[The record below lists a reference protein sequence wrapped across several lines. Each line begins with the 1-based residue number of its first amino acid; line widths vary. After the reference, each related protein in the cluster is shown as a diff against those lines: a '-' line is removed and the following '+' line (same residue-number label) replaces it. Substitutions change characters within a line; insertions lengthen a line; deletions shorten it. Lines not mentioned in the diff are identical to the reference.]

1 MKLRVAHLFEALVGK
16 FFSSIKRFP
25 TALFFAIVTAMILI
39 YQNHNYNLL
48 TNENRDLVKTL
59 AMVSSIGIP
68 ISLCVKMFLERKLE
82 IIIPIKI
89 IIYAV
94 ALIPLIYFYHIF
106 KDGNMTSITRYL
118 ALTVVFYVTFTIVP
132 YFYKRYNYEIYVVK
146 LFTNFFVTYLYAMI
160 LYGGLS
166 AIIFTI
172 DKLFNINMDGKV
184 YLDMLILVACVFA
197 PAYFLASVPKNEETI
212 TTHSYSKVLSVLII
226 YIVNPII
233 IAYLAIMY
241 AFFIKII
248 VTGSWPINLISHL
261 VLWYSLIGVLVVF
274 FIYPLKD
281 ANKFN
286 RYFVIWF
293 PRLIIPIIFM
303 LFISMGIR
311 INAYGVTEP
320 RYFVVIAGIWVFINM
335 IYIGFAKNIKNIFLT
350 LSLVIFTLVS
360 VFGPFSS
367 YALSMSSQNDR
378 FKKIL
383 QKNNMI
389 IDEAVVKATDLISEN
404 DNRDLTSIIYYFN
417 NSHQL
422 EDLKYVPKD
431 FNVDDI
437 EKVFGYKP
445 DYNIIENNTRINS
458 VNFTLNNDEIIF
470 PIKDYT
476 YFIDYNNYTVK
487 TNTNDGIN
495 TSEDDLTIVYTS
507 AGSQLKVMKQNQEVY
522 KLDMNDVVNKI
533 YDKNKGKDILSRDN
547 MTFAD
552 ENNKIKIKLVFK
564 NIYGSINNNRIN
576 LLEANF
582 YIFIKLK

>member
-1 MKLRVAHLFEALVGK
+1 MKLRVAHLFEALVEK

-25 TALFFAIVTAMILI
+25 ITLLFALITAIILI

-48 TNENRDLVKTL
+48 TNENRDLVKRF
-59 AMVSSIGIP
+59 AMVSSLGIP
-68 ISLCVKMFLERKLE
+68 ISLCVKMFLERKLKLMT
-82 IIIPIKI
+82 PIKI
-89 IIYAV
+89 ILYSV
-94 ALIPLIYFYHIF
+94 SLIPLIYFYHIF
-106 KDGNMTSITRYL
+106 KPGNMMSVTRYI
-118 ALTVVFYVTFTIVP
+118 ALTIIFYVTFTIVP
-132 YFYKRYNYEIYVVK
+132 YFYRRYNYEMYVVK
-146 LFTNFFVTYLYAMI
+146 LFANFFVTYLYTLI

-172 DKLFNINMDGKV
+172 DKLFNINMDGKI
-184 YLDMLILVACVFA
+184 YLDIFILVACVFA
-197 PAYFLASVPKNEETI
+197 PAYFLSSVPKNEETI
-212 TTHSYSKVLSVLII
+212 TAHSYSKVISVLII

-248 VTGSWPINLISHL
+248 VTGTWPINLISHL
-261 VLWYSLIGVLVVF
+261 VLWYSLIGALVVF

-281 ANKFN
+281 TNKFN
-286 RYFVIWF
+286 GYFVIWF

-303 LFISMGIR
+303 MFISMGIR

-320 RYFVVIAGIWVFINM
+320 RYFVVIAGMWVFINM
-335 IYIGFAKNIKNIFLT
+335 VYIGFAKNIKNIFLT

-360 VFGPFSS
+360 VFGPCSS
-367 YALSMSSQNDR
+367 YVLSMSSQNNR

-383 QKNNMI
+383 EKNNMI
-389 IDEAVVKATDLISEN
+389 INEAVVKASDTISQN

-422 EDLKYVPKD
+422 KDLKYVPQN
-431 FNVDDI
+431 FNIDDI

-445 DYNIIENNTRINS
+445 DYTILENNPGINTI
-458 VNFTLNNDEIIF
+458 NYTLNKDETIF
-470 PIKDYT
+470 PIQDYT

-487 TNTNDGIN
+487 TNTDNVANI
-495 TSEDDLTIVYTS
+495 SEDDLTIVYVRG
-507 AGSQLKVMKQNQEVY
+507 GSQLKVMKQNQEVY
-522 KLDMNDVVNKI
+522 MLNMNDVVNKI

-547 MTFAD
+547 MTFTD

-582 YIFIKLK
+582 YIFIKVK